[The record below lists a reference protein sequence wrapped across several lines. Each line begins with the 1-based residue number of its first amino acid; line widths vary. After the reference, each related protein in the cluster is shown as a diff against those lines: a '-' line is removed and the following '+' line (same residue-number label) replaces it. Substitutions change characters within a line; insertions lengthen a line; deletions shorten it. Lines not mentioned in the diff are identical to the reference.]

1 MSETQLL
8 AVIAALIGVIAVAL
22 VAIAV
27 FAYASMKAVKQ
38 LDERTG
44 EFFDTWQPLAA
55 ETRQTVKDFAEQ
67 SGELLSRLNTLSAL
81 LHKQA
86 LQADSLVSGLADA
99 AHRNIE
105 EVDSAVRGTLD
116 RINSAIQT
124 LDRAV
129 TVPATKLRAVA
140 AGISAAFRDLT
151 RGRPRSPERIST
163 DEEMFI

>member
-8 AVIAALIGVIAVAL
+8 AVIATLIGVIAIAL
-22 VAIAV
+22 IAIAV
-27 FAYASMKAVKQ
+27 FAYASMRAAKE
-38 LDERTG
+38 LGERSG

-55 ETRQTVKDFAEQ
+55 ETRQTVTHFAEQ
-67 SGELLSRLNTLSAL
+67 SGELLTRLNSLTAV

-86 LQADSLVSGLADA
+86 LQADSVVNGLAEA

-105 EVDSAVRGTLD
+105 EVDSAVRDTLE
-116 RINSAIQT
+116 RITSAVEA

-129 TVPATKLRAVA
+129 TVPAAKLRAVA
-140 AGISAAFRDLT
+140 AGISAAFRELT
-151 RGRPRSPERIST
+151 RGRRMSPERIST